1 MRIQMQHLKQAK
13 NNITSTHSPVQYS
26 MMKEFTGETDKD
38 LALAAMFGKTCT
50 MDWYNNF
57 RRARNEKVYDTQKN
71 RYKGAEA

>member
-13 NNITSTHSPVQYS
+13 SNITSTHSSVQYA

-50 MDWYNNF
+50 IDWYNNF
-57 RRARNEKVYDTQKN
+57 RRARDEKVYDKTKN